1 MRRSVSAV
9 ALIKNGL
16 WDAAAV
22 GVVPDWPGGNG
33 TRLLSQRVMAGG
45 AVNCQ
50 HGGESRWVCKAQTRG
65 IADNQRFRKH
75 GWTHGNKRRARLT
88 LSLEDEDI

>member
-45 AVNCQ
+45 AVSCQ
-50 HGGESRWVCKAQTRG
+50 HGGESRRVCKAQTRG
-65 IADNQRFRKH
+65 IADNQKVSETRVYAWKQKTRTADAVI
-75 GWTHGNKRRARLT
+75 GG
-88 LSLEDEDI
+88 